1 MEIFYICL
9 VISLI
14 CGIYILLDCN
24 NQYKQ
29 YQKWKL
35 SIQNA
40 TEYFGKASKYDAF
53 DKCEKIIVSCKTV
66 EQIKTAK
73 EIVKLYYWLYE
84 DYILAKN
91 LEKIYFK
98 KEKLIKYDI

>member
-29 YQKWKL
+29 YQKL
-35 SIQNA
+35 EAQNDI
-40 TEYFGKASKYDAF
+40 EYFGKVNKYDAF
-53 DKCEKIIVSCKTV
+53 DKCEKIITSCKTV
-66 EQIKTAK
+66 EQIKPAK

-84 DYILAKN
+84 DYILTKG
-91 LEKIYFK
+91 LEEIYFK
-98 KEKLIKYDI
+98 KEKLIYDI